1 MNRTATLRIKSYI
14 LNIDRDIFVDG
25 KVDFFNYHAVG
36 LLERLG
42 NLTPS
47 QVEIDLVE
55 KLLRNIL
62 TVKI

>member
-1 MNRTATLRIKSYI
+1 MNRTARLRIKSYL
-14 LNIDRDIFVDG
+14 LNIDRDIFADG
-25 KVDFFNYHAVG
+25 KVDFFNYHAVD

-47 QVEIDLVE
+47 QTEIDLVE